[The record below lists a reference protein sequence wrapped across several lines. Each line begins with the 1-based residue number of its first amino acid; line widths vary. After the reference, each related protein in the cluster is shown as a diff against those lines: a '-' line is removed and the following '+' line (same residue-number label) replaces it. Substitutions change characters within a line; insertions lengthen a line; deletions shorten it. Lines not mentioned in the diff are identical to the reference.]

1 MVQYLRLLTSGP
13 GSWLQSLS
21 ETYDPTCHLVRGK
34 KTKKTKKKKKQQ
46 RIMLYLTADVIL
58 DLMEISIFHK
68 QNPTY

>member
-21 ETYDPTCHLVRGK
+21 GTYDPTCHLVRGK
-34 KTKKTKKKKKQQ
+34 KKKKNQQ